1 MNTESL
7 CYHRKTCRL
16 CDSPQVELVV
26 KMVPCPPV
34 DAFVPATQVAEPQPS
49 FPMDLYLCQAC
60 GHAQLLDV
68 VAPSLLFGSY
78 IYTTGSSPGLVDY
91 FQDYANSVC
100 NQLDLAPGAF
110 ALDIG
115 SNDGTLL
122 SFFKQR
128 GLQVLGVDPAR
139 EVAAGATA
147 RGIETLPEF
156 FTSAVAQRIRSEK
169 GAVDLVTANN
179 VFAHSDFLGDM
190 ADGIRHILAPSGVFV
205 FEVSYLLDIV
215 DNMIFDVIYHEHLS
229 YHSVRPLR
237 LFMDRHG
244 LHLFRIER
252 TPSKGGTLRC
262 FVQLAGGPRPEHSS
276 VHELLKL
283 EDEYGLYRHQT
294 YERFADRVN
303 QTKEQTQAI
312 LSQPEFSGKALAGYG
327 ASATATVL
335 IYQFDLGNVLRMIVD
350 DNPIRQNRFSPGHH
364 IPIISSETLL
374 ARQPEGVIILVW
386 RYADMIM
393 ERNKT
398 YQDRG
403 GRFIIPLPQP
413 HVV

>member
-1 MNTESL
+1 MDSL

-16 CDSPQVELVV
+16 CDSPQLELEV
-26 KMVPCPPV
+26 KMIPCPPV
-34 DAFVPATQVAEPQPS
+34 DAFVTEAQAADPQPS

-78 IYTTGSSPGLVDY
+78 IYTTGSSPGLADY
-91 FQDYANSVC
+91 FKDYANSVC
-100 NQLDLAPGAF
+100 DQLKLGAGAF

-128 GLQVLGVDPAR
+128 GLRVLGVDPAR
-139 EVAAGATA
+139 EVAAIAIG
-147 RGIETLPEF
+147 RGIETQTEF
-156 FTSAVAQRIRSEK
+156 FTSAVAQRIRSER
-169 GAVDLVTANN
+169 GAIDLITANN

-190 ADGIRHILAPSGVFV
+190 ADGIRQLLAPSGVFV

-215 DNMIFDVIYHEHLS
+215 DSMIFDVIYHEHLS

-237 LFMDRHG
+237 LFMKRHG

-252 TPSKGGTLRC
+252 TLSKGGTLRC
-262 FVQLAGGPRPEHSS
+262 FVQLADGPRPEHSS
-276 VHELLKL
+276 INELLKL
-283 EDEYGLYRHQT
+283 EEDYGLYRHET
-294 YERFADRVN
+294 YKRFSDRIN
-303 QTKEQTQAI
+303 QTKQQTQAI
-312 LSQPEFSGKALAGYG
+312 LAQPQFSGKAIAGYG

-335 IYQFDLGNVLRMIVD
+335 IYQFGMGDVLNAIVD
-350 DNPIRQNRFSPGHH
+350 DNPIRQNRYSPGLH
-364 IPIISSETLL
+364 IPVISSETLL
-374 ARQPEGVIILVW
+374 ARQPAAVVILVW

-393 ERNKT
+393 QRNNA
-398 YQDRG
+398 YREG
-403 GRFIIPLPQP
+403 GGQFIIPLPQP
-413 HVV
+413 RVA

>member
-1 MNTESL
+1 MI
-7 CYHRKTCRL
+7 
-16 CDSPQVELVV
+16 
-26 KMVPCPPV
+26 PCPPV
-34 DAFVPATQVAEPQPS
+34 DAFVTEAQAAEPQPS

-78 IYTTGSSPGLVDY
+78 IYTTGSSPGLADY
-91 FQDYANSVC
+91 FKDYANSVC
-100 NQLDLAPGAF
+100 DQLGLAAGAF

-128 GLQVLGVDPAR
+128 GLRVLGVDPAR
-139 EVAAGATA
+139 EVAAIAIE
-147 RGIETLPEF
+147 RGIETQTEF

-169 GAVDLVTANN
+169 GAVDLITANN

-190 ADGIRHILAPSGVFV
+190 ADGIRQLLAPSGVFV

-237 LFMDRHG
+237 LFMERHG
-244 LHLFRIER
+244 LDLFRIER

-276 VHELLKL
+276 INELLKL
-283 EDEYGLYRHQT
+283 EEDYGLYRHET
-294 YERFADRVN
+294 YERFSDRIN
-303 QTKEQTQAI
+303 QTKEQTRAI
-312 LSQPEFSGKALAGYG
+312 LAQPQFSGKAIAGYG

-335 IYQFDLGNVLRMIVD
+335 IYQFGLGDVLNAIVD
-350 DNPIRQNRFSPGHH
+350 DNPIRQNRYSPGLH
-364 IPIISSETLL
+364 IPVISSETLL
-374 ARQPEGVIILVW
+374 ARQPEAVVILVW

-393 ERNKT
+393 QRNKA
-398 YQDRG
+398 YRERG
-403 GRFIIPLPQP
+403 GQFIIPLPQA
-413 HVV
+413 HVA